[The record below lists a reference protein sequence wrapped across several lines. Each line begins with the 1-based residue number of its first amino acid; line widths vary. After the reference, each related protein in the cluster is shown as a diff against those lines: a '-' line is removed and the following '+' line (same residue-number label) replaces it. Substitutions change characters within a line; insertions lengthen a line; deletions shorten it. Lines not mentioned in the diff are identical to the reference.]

1 MPAPSSLAAWK
12 SLQQR
17 RRTHLPRSLRERFAA
32 DPGRAAR
39 MQASACGITL
49 DYSKNLLDDDEL
61 VLLLRLADEAD
72 LASRIRAMFGG
83 ERINTTEVRAVLH
96 VALRCPPGAH
106 WPVGDLDVAAEVH
119 AVRAR
124 MRTFCLQVRGGD
136 WRGHGGER
144 ITDVV
149 NIGIGGSDLGPAMV
163 CEALADHA
171 GDGPRVH
178 FVSNV
183 DGVHI
188 GDVTRRCDPRSTLFV
203 VASKT
208 FTTQETL
215 ANAHAARA
223 WLVGALGD
231 EAAVARHFVAVSTN
245 AAAVRDFGIDTAN
258 MFGFWD
264 WVGGRFSLWSAIGLP
279 IALALGPDRFDE
291 LLAGAHAM
299 DEHFRTA

>member
-83 ERINTTEVRAVLH
+83 ERINTTEARAVLH

-124 MRTFCLQVRGGD
+124 MRAFCLQVRGGD

-171 GDGPRVH
+171 GDGPRVRGSYH
-178 FVSNV
+178 WEPSP
-183 DGVHI
+183 DLAI
-188 GDVTRRCDPRSTLFV
+188 RVTPRP
-203 VASKT
+203 A
-208 FTTQETL
+208 
-215 ANAHAARA
+215 
-223 WLVGALGD
+223 
-231 EAAVARHFVAVSTN
+231 
-245 AAAVRDFGIDTAN
+245 
-258 MFGFWD
+258 
-264 WVGGRFSLWSAIGLP
+264 
-279 IALALGPDRFDE
+279 
-291 LLAGAHAM
+291 
-299 DEHFRTA
+299 